1 MKKLTL
7 LLMTIFAITALIAQ
21 EVPTNWTTVSSDIT
35 VAKETANTTDGTYS
49 AAVTWTSTS
58 TQKFFSDDFAVTE
71 GANFQITLD
80 VLDNT
85 DAGRCRFGIGWNGEG
100 IDWNTNASEYSIDN
114 AAFQELTF
122 SGTVPAGTTTAYIDI
137 RFYDESAG
145 WEANGNQATNIIDNV
160 IVSLDG
166 GANIIAN
173 GSFEAWSIPVVLNV
187 TAPTSYATVYEDNV
201 DLVFTTSNFELGT
214 DGSLEYILNGGAAQ
228 YTTTSPVNVATLIE
242 GENTITMQLVDTENN
257 PLDPAVTAIRTVTYE
272 IPSTE
277 PALTIDA
284 PTNGTTV
291 YGTDIDIAF
300 TVENFTLGTDGKI
313 AYTLDGGTALY
324 HTTTNNIVLTGLA
337 LAEHTMTFELVDM
350 SDASLD
356 PAVTANLTFTCAE
369 ALPGGMETFE
379 LSDIGSSYAD
389 GSFVGDDDITWTY
402 VHSRDVDIF
411 PINNKG
417 HMLRRASDSKLV
429 SEPIPGGIASFQV
442 SMRKAFTGASTRQ
455 LELHINDILIA
466 TSDEFGSGSGEDPTV
481 HTFYVPEINVPGDFT
496 IMIKPA
502 GTSSFNAQVVI
513 DDIIWTGFS
522 STVPYLSI
530 TSPANNEEIMNADV
544 NIAFNVLNF
553 NLGTDGK
560 VKYTVDGGTALFTTS
575 SPIALTDLG
584 NGSHTVNLEL
594 VDMAEASLTPAV
606 TSQVTFTVNLDGPAF
621 TSISDIQNG
630 TLGNVWVKG
639 IVSASFNSS
648 QHGEGYYLQ
657 QGGGAWNGIYVSD
670 LTNSPAIGDSV
681 IIAGTANESYDLTQI
696 ENITSYTVTYID
708 GIVAPPTVI
717 STLDANTEQ
726 YESVL
731 VKVTN
736 ATCDTTKNQYGEWYV
751 NDGSAPLMCKDNGT
765 GAYPFT
771 PSLGTVYNIT
781 GVLYYSYGNFSL
793 NYRMESDITIANSIE
808 SEFTNAISVY
818 PNPASETINI
828 VTDNAQTITITNL
841 VGQIVKEISVANE
854 IETIDISNL
863 NAGIYFAKL
872 SKANE
877 TAVLKIIVE

>member
-21 EVPTNWTTVSSDIT
+21 EVPTGWTTVSSDIT
-35 VAKETANTTDGTYS
+35 VAKETTDITDGTFAV
-49 AAVTWTSTS
+49 AATWTSTS
-58 TQKFFSDDFAVTE
+58 TQKFFSSDFAVTE
-71 GANFQITLD
+71 GSNFQITLD

-85 DAGRCRFGIGWNGEG
+85 NAGRCRFGIGWNGEG
-100 IDWNTNASEYSIDN
+100 IDWNTNASEYSVDG

-122 SGTVPAGTTTAYIDI
+122 SGTVPTGTTTAYIDI

-145 WEANGNQATNIIDNV
+145 WESNGNQATNIIDNV
-160 IVSLDG
+160 VVSLDG

-173 GSFEAWSIPVVLNV
+173 GSFEEWSIPVTLNI
-187 TAPTSYATVYEDNV
+187 TAPTSYETVNEDNV
-201 DLVFTTSNFELGT
+201 DLVFTTSNFELGVE
-214 DGSLEYILNGGAAQ
+214 GSLEYVLNSGTAQ
-228 YTTTSPVNVATLIE
+228 YTTTSPVNVATLVE
-242 GENTITMQLVDTENN
+242 GENTITMQLVDMSNN

-291 YGTDIDIAF
+291 YGNDVDIAF
-300 TVENFTLGTDGKI
+300 TVENFVPGTDGKI
-313 AYTLDGGTALY
+313 AYTLDGGSAIY
-324 HTTTNNIVLTGLA
+324 HTTTSDIALTGLSY
-337 LAEHTMTFELVDM
+337 AEHTMTFELVDM
-350 SDASLD
+350 SNASIT

-379 LSDIGSSYAD
+379 LSDIGSSYSD

-429 SEPIPGGIASFQV
+429 SQTISGGIASFQV

-455 LELHINDILIA
+455 LELYINDMLIA
-466 TSDEFGSGSGEDPTV
+466 TSDEFGSGTGEDPTV

-502 GTSSFNAQVVI
+502 GTSSYNAQVVI

-522 STVPYLSI
+522 STEPFLSI
-530 TSPANNEEIMNADV
+530 TSPANGEEIMNADV
-544 NIAFNVLNF
+544 NIAFAVQNF

-560 VKYTVDGGTALFTTS
+560 VKYTVDGGTSLFTTS
-575 SPIALTDLG
+575 SPITLSGLS
-584 NGSHTVNLEL
+584 NGSHTAVLEL
-594 VDMAEASLTPAV
+594 VDMSEASLTPAI
-606 TSQVTFTVNLDGPAF
+606 TKQVTFTVNLDGPSF

-630 TLGNVWVKG
+630 ATGDVWVKG

-657 QGGGAWNGIYVSD
+657 QGGGAWNGIYVED
-670 LTNSPAIGDSV
+670 LTNSPTIGDSV
-681 IIAGTANESYDLTQI
+681 MIAGTINESYDLTQI
-696 ENITSYTVTYID
+696 ENITSYTVTAID
-708 GIVAPPTVI
+708 GIVAPPAEI
-717 STLDANTEQ
+717 STADANTEP

-771 PSLGTVYNIT
+771 PSLGATYNII
-781 GVLYYSYGNFSL
+781 GVLYYSYGNTSL
-793 NYRMESDITIANSIE
+793 HYRMESDITIANSID
-808 SEFTNAISVY
+808 SEFANAVSVY
-818 PNPASETINI
+818 P
-828 VTDNAQTITITNL
+828 
-841 VGQIVKEISVANE
+841 
-854 IETIDISNL
+854 
-863 NAGIYFAKL
+863 
-872 SKANE
+872 
-877 TAVLKIIVE
+877 